1 MRLPSINRSRHLAFA
16 AAAVAVV
23 WLVATVCSRLSSGVP
38 GWQSLLPAGLA
49 IAMALL
55 TGRVLISLAAA
66 VVLGGLLSFP
76 SESPHVLGQLAREV
90 GVEFLW
96 NSAADL
102 TNLLILLYVV
112 LIMAMISVMLAAG
125 GLRALA
131 DWLMRFARSGRSTQ
145 LITFVAGLLIF
156 IDDYANTMVV
166 GSTLRPACDRMHV
179 SREKLAFLVDATAAP
194 VAGIAVVSTWIGVE
208 VGLLGEIGKQLAVP
222 KDGYAMFF
230 DALGYR
236 FYCMTMIAFVFVSA
250 ISGRDFGP
258 MARAERRAR
267 QSAPSGGDHA
277 RPATPTA
284 FGTARP
290 HPDARARVST
300 ALLPMALL
308 LLVFLAG
315 LWLQGYGPRR
325 LLHDPGA
332 LVRPSAWREV
342 LAAIDSIPLLAVAS
356 DAGLLVAVLM
366 AWLVARVPAGVV
378 PTAVAKGIRTSLM
391 PVAVLLLAWSLKGA
405 CDELGTGT
413 YLARVL
419 SGSLDPLVYPALVFV
434 VAGLTAFSTGTSWG
448 TMAILIPTA
457 VPIALALDGGRYG
470 PTTIIS
476 VAAVLDGAIFG
487 DHCSP
492 ISDTTIMSS
501 AASSCDHLAH
511 VRTQLPYA
519 VAVAAIALGVG
530 YVPAAAG
537 LPQWVGIPGA
547 AIAAGA
553 LFLIRW
559 RRS

>member
-1 MRLPSINRSRHLAFA
+1 MKPPSIEQPRHLALA
-16 AAAVAVV
+16 ATAVAVV
-23 WLVATVCSRLSSGVP
+23 WLAATVCGRSASGAP

-55 TGRVLISLAAA
+55 TGRVLVSLAAA
-66 VVLGGLLSFP
+66 VVLGGLLSLPDAFP
-76 SESPHVLGQLAREV
+76 QLSDRLLRAS
-90 GVEFLW
+90 GAEFLW
-96 NSAADL
+96 KSAADL
-102 TNLLILLYVV
+102 SNLLILLYVV
-112 LIMAMISVMLAAG
+112 LILAMISVMLAAG

-131 DWLMRFARSGRSTQ
+131 DWLMRFARTGRSTQ

-166 GSTLRPACDRMHV
+166 GSTLRPACDRMRV

-194 VAGIAVVSTWIGVE
+194 IAGIAVVSTWIGVE
-208 VGLLGEIGKQLAVP
+208 VGLLGEIGGQLAVP
-222 KDGYAMFF
+222 KDGYAIFF

-236 FYCMTMIAFVFVSA
+236 FYCMTMIAFVFASA

-267 QSAPSGGDHA
+267 QSAPPRGDHS
-277 RPATPTA
+277 RPATHAA
-284 FGTARP
+284 FDTARP
-290 HPDARARVST
+290 HPDARARVSS
-300 ALLPMALL
+300 ALVPMALL
-308 LLVFLAG
+308 LLAFLAG
-315 LWLQGYGPRR
+315 LWLQGYGARR
-325 LLHDPGA
+325 LLCDPGA

-342 LAAIDSIPLLAVAS
+342 LSAADSIPLLAVAS
-356 DAGLLVAVLM
+356 GAGLLLAVGMAALVARIPAGAVSVAVLK
-366 AWLVARVPAGVV
+366 GV
-378 PTAVAKGIRTSLM
+378 RTSLM

-405 CDELGTGT
+405 CDELGTGD
-413 YLARVL
+413 YLASVL
-419 SGSLDPLVYPALVFV
+419 SGSLDPLVYPGLVFV

-457 VPIALALDGGRYG
+457 IPIALALDGGRYG
-470 PTTIIS
+470 PTTMIS

-519 VAVAAIALGVG
+519 VTVAAIALGIG

-537 LPQWVGIPGA
+537 LPQWIGIPSA
-547 AIAAGA
+547 AVAVGG